1 MPETGYI
8 AVFLI
13 GLLGGTHCVGMCGG
27 IVGALSA
34 GVPSALSNLTVGGVT
49 GRVPGGASRGAS
61 NWQLHLAYNAGR
73 ITSYT
78 AAGALLGAIG
88 GLGMVLN
95 NVLPVQMALYV
106 VANVMLIAL
115 GLYLTGVTALLAP
128 VERLGHGL
136 WGRIQPLTRRF
147 LPARSVAQA
156 LPLGLLWGFLPCG
169 LVYSVLATA
178 LVSGSAERG
187 AGLLLA
193 FGLGTL
199 PNLMLAGLLLARLR
213 DVVRRKWVRI
223 ASGVLVL
230 GFGVFGLVNAGTLG
244 GRLWQGVVCHV

>member
-27 IVGALSA
+27 IVGAL
-34 GVPSALSNLTVGGVT
+34 TVKL
-49 GRVPGGASRGAS
+49 PGSKPD
-61 NWQLHLAYNAGR
+61 WQLHAAYNVGR

-78 AAGALLGAIG
+78 AAGAVLGAIG
-88 GLGMVLN
+88 GLGLVLN

-106 VANVMLIAL
+106 VANVMLVAL
-115 GLYLTGVTALLAP
+115 GLYLTGITALLAP
-128 VERLGHGL
+128 LERAGHRV
-136 WGRIQPLTRRF
+136 WAHIQPLTARF
-147 LPARSVAQA
+147 LPAKSVTQA
-156 LPLGLLWGFLPCG
+156 FPLGLLWGFLPCG

-178 LVSGSAERG
+178 LVSGSALRG

-199 PNLMLAGLLLARLR
+199 PNLMLAGMLLMRLR
-213 DVVRRKWVRI
+213 EVTRQRWVRVG
-223 ASGVLVL
+223 SGVLVL
-230 GFGVFGLVNAGTLG
+230 AFGVFGLLNAGTLG

>member
-27 IVGALSA
+27 IVGAL
-34 GVPSALSNLTVGGVT
+34 TV
-49 GRVPGGASRGAS
+49 RLPGSKPD
-61 NWQLHLAYNAGR
+61 WQLHAAYNLGR

-78 AAGALLGAIG
+78 VAGAALGAIG

-115 GLYLTGVTALLAP
+115 GLYLTGMTAMLAP
-128 VERLGHGL
+128 LERAGHL
-136 WGRIQPLTRRF
+136 VWARIQPLTARF
-147 LPARSVAQA
+147 LPVRSVAQA

-178 LVSGSAERG
+178 LVAGSAMRG

-199 PNLMLAGLLLARLR
+199 PNLMLAGMLLTRLR
-213 DVVRRKWVRI
+213 EVTRQKWVRI
-223 ASGVLVL
+223 GSGVLVL

>member
-27 IVGALSA
+27 IVGAL
-34 GVPSALSNLTVGGVT
+34 TVKL
-49 GRVPGGASRGAS
+49 PGSKPD
-61 NWQLHLAYNAGR
+61 WQLHAAYNLGR

-78 AAGALLGAIG
+78 VVGAALGAIG
-88 GLGMVLN
+88 ALGMVLN

-106 VANVMLIAL
+106 VANVMLVAL
-115 GLYLTGVTALLAP
+115 GLYLTGITSLLAP
-128 VERLGHGL
+128 LERAGHRV
-136 WGRIQPLTRRF
+136 WARIQPLTARF
-147 LPARSVAQA
+147 LPAKSVTQA
-156 LPLGLLWGFLPCG
+156 FPLGLLWGFLPCG

-178 LVSGSAERG
+178 LVSGSALRG

-199 PNLMLAGLLLARLR
+199 PNLMLAGMLLTRLR
-213 DVVRRKWVRI
+213 EVTRQKWVRVG
-223 ASGVLVL
+223 SGVLVL
-230 GFGVFGLVNAGTLG
+230 GFGVFGLLNAGTLG

>member
-27 IVGALSA
+27 IVGAL
-34 GVPSALSNLTVGGVT
+34 TVT
-49 GRVPGGASRGAS
+49 RPGSRPD
-61 NWQLHLAYNAGR
+61 WQLHAAYNLGR

-78 AAGALLGAIG
+78 VAGAALGAIG

-95 NVLPVQMALYV
+95 NVLPVQMALYL
-106 VANVMLIAL
+106 VANLMLIAL
-115 GLYLTGVTALLAP
+115 GLYLTGMTSLLAP
-128 VERLGHGL
+128 LERAGHRV
-136 WGRIQPLTRRF
+136 WTRIQPLTARF
-147 LPARSVAQA
+147 LPARRIAQA
-156 LPLGLLWGFLPCG
+156 YPLGLLWGFLPCG

-178 LVSGSAERG
+178 LVSGSALRG

-199 PNLMLAGLLLARLR
+199 PNLMLAGMLLTRLR
-213 DVVRRKWVRI
+213 YVTRQKWLRI
-223 ASGVLVL
+223 GSGVLVL

-244 GRLWQGVVCHV
+244 GKLWQGVVCHV